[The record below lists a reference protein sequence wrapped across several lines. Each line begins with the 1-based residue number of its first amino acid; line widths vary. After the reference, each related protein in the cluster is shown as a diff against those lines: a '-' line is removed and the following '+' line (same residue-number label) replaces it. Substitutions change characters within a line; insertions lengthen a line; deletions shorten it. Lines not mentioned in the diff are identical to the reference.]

1 MRKNLIIAL
10 SLTVASIV
18 NAQFR
23 PNNDRSENRTE
34 TDQKK
39 FSFGYF
45 LGTNMMNYKI
55 VPKAQKNPLPGTPD
69 SSEDDGVNE
78 HGLVYLDQENKA
90 GFSVG
95 LIAKMR
101 INDYIDVKSEPGLH
115 FAQRTL
121 YFTNYI
127 LSDPINGFYDPED
140 TNIKR
145 EVKSTYVE
153 IPLLL
158 NFHGDRWYNTRP
170 YIQGGLGY
178 LMNLQSNEKKEDDN
192 ATGVFRTTTNNF
204 NWQAEIGVEIYF
216 KRFKLTPALKG
227 MFFFNNE
234 IVPDNSTIDDPRNP
248 GSQITVPYWTGSLNS
263 LSTRAFVFSLK
274 FE

>member
-10 SLTVASIV
+10 SLTVASIA

-45 LGTNMMNYKI
+45 LGTNIMSYKI
-55 VPKAQKNPLPGTPD
+55 VPKAIDKTSPTYPTTPG
-69 SSEDDGVNE
+69 DGVNKY
-78 HGLVYLDQENKA
+78 GLVYLDQESKA

-101 INDYIDVKSEPGLH
+101 VNDYIDLKSEPGLH
-115 FAQRTL
+115 FSQRIL
-121 YFTNYI
+121 YFRNAPLAETPTDDTNY
-127 LSDPINGFYDPED
+127 LDDPNV
-140 TNIKR
+140 KR

-158 NFHGDRWYNTRP
+158 NFHGNRWYNTRP

-178 LMNLQSNEKKEDDN
+178 LMNLQSNENKEDDN
-192 ATGVFRTTTNNF
+192 KTGVFRTTTNNF

-234 IVPDNSTIDDPRNP
+234 IVPDKPSTD
-248 GSQITVPYWTGSLNS
+248 QYWTGSLNS

>member
-10 SLTVASIV
+10 SLTVASIA

-45 LGTNMMNYKI
+45 LGTNMMSYKI
-55 VPKAQKNPLPGTPD
+55 VPKAQTNPLPGTPQTPN
-69 SSEDDGVNE
+69 DDGVNQY
-78 HGLVYLDQENKA
+78 GMVYLDQETKP

-101 INDYIDVKSEPGLH
+101 VNDYIDMKVEPGLH
-115 FAQRTL
+115 FSQRTL
-121 YFTNYI
+121 HFNNY
-127 LSDPINGFYDPED
+127 LDPTTGETIEDPSKV
-140 TNIKR
+140 TR

-158 NFHGDRWYNTRP
+158 NFHGDRWFNTRP

-178 LMNLQSNEKKEDDN
+178 LMNLQSNEDKEDDN
-192 ATGVFRTTTNNF
+192 NAGVFRTTTNNF
-204 NWQAEIGVEIYF
+204 NWQAEIGIEIYF

-234 IVPDNSTIDDPRNP
+234 LVPDKEATE
-248 GSQITVPYWTGSLNS
+248 PYWTGSLNS

>member
-10 SLTVASIV
+10 SLTVASIA

-45 LGTNMMNYKI
+45 LGTNMMSYKI
-55 VPKAQKNPLPGTPD
+55 VPKAQTNPLPGTPQTP
-69 SSEDDGVNE
+69 EDDGVNE
-78 HGLVYLDQENKA
+78 HGLVYLDQESKA

-101 INDYIDVKSEPGLH
+101 VNDYIDLKSEPGLH
-115 FAQRTL
+115 FAQR
-121 YFTNYI
+121 I
-127 LSDPINGFYDPED
+127 LHFRNAPLAGTSTSTYEGDLED
-140 TNIKR
+140 SNVKR
-145 EVKSTYVE
+145 EVKSTYIE

-158 NFHGDRWYNTRP
+158 NFHGDRWFNTRP

-178 LMNLQSNEKKEDDN
+178 LMNLQSNENKEDDN
-192 ATGVFRTTTNNF
+192 ETGVFRTTTNNF

-234 IVPDNSTIDDPRNP
+234 IVPDKDA
-248 GSQITVPYWTGSLNS
+248 SQKYWTGSLNS

>member
-10 SLTVASIV
+10 SLTVASIA

-45 LGTNMMNYKI
+45 LGTNMMSYKI
-55 VPKAQKNPLPGTPD
+55 VPKAQTNPVPGAPQIP
-69 SSEDDGVNE
+69 EDDGVNE
-78 HGLVYLDQENKA
+78 HGLVYLDQESKA

-101 INDYIDVKSEPGLH
+101 VNDYIDLKSEPGLH
-115 FAQRTL
+115 FAQR
-121 YFTNYI
+121 I
-127 LSDPINGFYDPED
+127 LHFRNAPLAGTSTGTYEGDLED
-140 TNIKR
+140 SNVKR
-145 EVKSTYVE
+145 EVKSTYIE

-158 NFHGDRWYNTRP
+158 NFHGDRWFNTRP

-178 LMNLQSNEKKEDDN
+178 LMNLQSNENKEDDN
-192 ATGVFRTTTNNF
+192 ETGVFRTTTNNF

-234 IVPDNSTIDDPRNP
+234 IVPDKPSTD
-248 GSQITVPYWTGSLNS
+248 PYWTGSLNS

>member
-10 SLTVASIV
+10 SLTVASIA

-23 PNNDRSENRTE
+23 PNNDRGENRTE

-45 LGTNMMNYKI
+45 LGTNMMSYKV
-55 VPKAQKNPLPGTPD
+55 VPKAQNNEIIDATDKDN
-69 SSEDDGVNE
+69 GVNDY
-78 HGLVYLDQENKA
+78 GLIYLDQETKA

-101 INDYIDVKSEPGLH
+101 VNDYIDMKVEPGLH
-115 FAQRTL
+115 FSQRVLHFRNAPLAGSYTDPTYQETL
-121 YFTNYI
+121 
-127 LSDPINGFYDPED
+127 ED
-140 TNIKR
+140 TNVKR

-178 LMNLQSNEKKEDDN
+178 AMNLQSNEKKEDDN
-192 ATGVFRTTTNNF
+192 NTGVFRTTTNNF

-234 IVPDNSTIDDPRNP
+234 LVPDKATTD
-248 GSQITVPYWTGSLNS
+248 PYWAGSLNS
-263 LSTRAFVFSLK
+263 ISTRALVFSLK

>member
-10 SLTVASIV
+10 SLTVASIA

-45 LGTNMMNYKI
+45 LGTNVMSYKI
-55 VPKAQKNPLPGTPD
+55 VPKAQTNPLPGTPSTPD
-69 SSEDDGVNE
+69 DDGVNQY
-78 HGLVYLDQENKA
+78 GLVYLDQETKP

-101 INDYIDVKSEPGLH
+101 VNDYIDMKVEPGLH
-115 FAQRTL
+115 FSQRTL
-121 YFTNYI
+121 RFRNAPLANSTTTYENS
-127 LSDPINGFYDPED
+127 LED
-140 TNIKR
+140 TNVKR

-158 NFHGDRWYNTRP
+158 NFHGDRWFNTRP

-178 LMNLQSNEKKEDDN
+178 LMNLQSNEDKEDDN
-192 ATGVFRTTTNNF
+192 TAGVFRTTTNNF
-204 NWQAEIGVEIYF
+204 NWQAEIGIEIYF

-234 IVPDNSTIDDPRNP
+234 LVPDKESTA
-248 GSQITVPYWTGSLNS
+248 PYWTGSLNS

>member
-10 SLTVASIV
+10 SLTVASIA

-45 LGTNMMNYKI
+45 LGTNMMSYKI
-55 VPKAQKNPLPGTPD
+55 VPKAQTNPVPGAPQTPK
-69 SSEDDGVNE
+69 DDGVNE
-78 HGLVYLDQENKA
+78 HGLVYLDQESKA

-101 INDYIDVKSEPGLH
+101 VNDYIDLKSEPGLH
-115 FAQRTL
+115 FAQR
-121 YFTNYI
+121 I
-127 LSDPINGFYDPED
+127 LHFRNAPLAGTSTGTYEGDLED
-140 TNIKR
+140 SNVKR
-145 EVKSTYVE
+145 EVKSTYIE

-158 NFHGDRWYNTRP
+158 NFHGDRWFNTRP

-178 LMNLQSNEKKEDDN
+178 LMNLQSNENKEDDN

-234 IVPDNSTIDDPRNP
+234 IVPDKPSTY
-248 GSQITVPYWTGSLNS
+248 PYWTGSLNS

>member
-10 SLTVASIV
+10 SLTVASIA

-45 LGTNMMNYKI
+45 LGTNMMSYKI
-55 VPKAQKNPLPGTPD
+55 VPKAKAQTNPLPGTPD
-69 SSEDDGVNE
+69 IPEDDGVNE
-78 HGLVYLDQENKA
+78 YELVNLDQESKA

-101 INDYIDVKSEPGLH
+101 VNDYIDLKSEPGLH

-121 YFTNYI
+121 YFNYKKRNTEEKTTD
-127 LSDPINGFYDPED
+127 L
-140 TNIKR
+140 R

-234 IVPDNSTIDDPRNP
+234 IVPDKPSTD
-248 GSQITVPYWTGSLNS
+248 PYWTGSLNS

>member
-10 SLTVASIV
+10 SLTAASIA

-55 VPKAQKNPLPGTPD
+55 VPKAQKNPLPGTPQIP
-69 SSEDDGVNE
+69 EDDGVNE
-78 HGLVYLDQENKA
+78 HGLVYLDQESKA

-115 FAQRTL
+115 FTQRTL

-234 IVPDNSTIDDPRNP
+234 IVPDKPDTK
-248 GSQITVPYWTGSLNS
+248 PYWTGSLNS
-263 LSTRAFVFSLK
+263 ISTRAFVFSLK

>member
-10 SLTVASIV
+10 SLTVASIA

-45 LGTNMMNYKI
+45 LGTNMMSYKI
-55 VPKAQKNPLPGTPD
+55 VPKAQTNPLPGTPQTP
-69 SSEDDGVNE
+69 EDDGVNE
-78 HGLVYLDQENKA
+78 HGLVYLDQESKA

-101 INDYIDVKSEPGLH
+101 VNDYIDLKSEPGLH
-115 FAQRTL
+115 FAQR
-121 YFTNYI
+121 I
-127 LSDPINGFYDPED
+127 LHFRNAPLAGASTGTYEGDLED
-140 TNIKR
+140 SNVKR
-145 EVKSTYVE
+145 EVKSTYIE

-158 NFHGDRWYNTRP
+158 NFHGDRWFNTRP

-178 LMNLQSNEKKEDDN
+178 LMNLQSNENKEDDN

-234 IVPDNSTIDDPRNP
+234 IVPDKPSTD
-248 GSQITVPYWTGSLNS
+248 PYWTGSLNS

>member
-1 MRKNLIIAL
+1 MRKNLLIAL
-10 SLTVASIV
+10 SFAAASIA

-45 LGTNMMNYKI
+45 LGTNMMSYKI
-55 VPKAQKNPLPGTPD
+55 VPKAQDNPLPGAPQTPD
-69 SSEDDGVNE
+69 DDGVNQY
-78 HGLVYLDQENKA
+78 GLVYLDQESKA

-95 LIAKMR
+95 LIARMR
-101 INDYIDVKSEPGLH
+101 VNDYVDLKVEPGLH
-115 FAQRTL
+115 FAQRIL
-121 YFTNYI
+121 HFNNYI
-127 LSDPINGFYDPED
+127 DPTDV
-140 TNIKR
+140 TKVQR
-145 EVKSTYVE
+145 EVKSTYIE

-158 NFHGDRWYNTRP
+158 NFHGDRWFNTRP

-178 LMNLQSNEKKEDDN
+178 AMNLQSNEDKEDDN
-192 ATGVFRTTTNNF
+192 ATGLFRTTTNNF
-204 NWQAEIGVEIYF
+204 NWQAEIGIEIYF

-234 IVPDNSTIDDPRNP
+234 LVPDKAT
-248 GSQITVPYWTGSLNS
+248 TEPYWAGSLNS
-263 LSTRAFVFSLK
+263 LSTRALVFSLK

>member
-10 SLTVASIV
+10 SLTVASIA

-45 LGTNMMNYKI
+45 LGTNMMSYKI
-55 VPKAQKNPLPGTPD
+55 VPKAQTNPLPGTPQTPD
-69 SSEDDGVNE
+69 DDGVNE
-78 HGLVYLDQENKA
+78 HGLVYLDQESKA

-101 INDYIDVKSEPGLH
+101 VNDYIDLKSEPGLH
-115 FAQRTL
+115 FAQR
-121 YFTNYI
+121 I
-127 LSDPINGFYDPED
+127 LHFRNAPLAGTSTGTYEGDLED
-140 TNIKR
+140 SNVKR
-145 EVKSTYVE
+145 EVKSTYIE

-158 NFHGDRWYNTRP
+158 NFHGDRWFNTRP

-178 LMNLQSNEKKEDDN
+178 LMNLQSNENKEDDN

-234 IVPDNSTIDDPRNP
+234 IVPDKHA
-248 GSQITVPYWTGSLNS
+248 SQKYWTGSLNS

>member
-10 SLTVASIV
+10 SLTVASIA

-45 LGTNMMNYKI
+45 LGTNMMSYKI
-55 VPKAQKNPLPGTPD
+55 VPKAQTNPLPGTPQTP
-69 SSEDDGVNE
+69 EDDGVNE
-78 HGLVYLDQENKA
+78 HGLVYLDQERKA

-101 INDYIDVKSEPGLH
+101 VNDYIDLKSEPGLH
-115 FAQRTL
+115 FAQR
-121 YFTNYI
+121 I
-127 LSDPINGFYDPED
+127 LHFRNAPLAGTSTGTYEGDLED
-140 TNIKR
+140 SNVKR
-145 EVKSTYVE
+145 EVKSTYIE

-158 NFHGDRWYNTRP
+158 NFHGDRWFNTRP

-178 LMNLQSNEKKEDDN
+178 LMNLQSNENKEDDN

-234 IVPDNSTIDDPRNP
+234 IVPDKPSTY
-248 GSQITVPYWTGSLNS
+248 PYWTGSLNS

>member
-10 SLTVASIV
+10 SLTVASIA

-23 PNNDRSENRTE
+23 PNNDRGENRTE

-45 LGTNMMNYKI
+45 LGTNMMSYKV
-55 VPKAQKNPLPGTPD
+55 VPKAQNQNNSITP
-69 SSEDDGVNE
+69 EDDGVNNN
-78 HGLVYLDQENKA
+78 GLVYLSQESKL

-95 LIAKMR
+95 LMAKMR
-101 INDYIDVKSEPGLH
+101 VNDYIDMKIEPGLH
-115 FAQRTL
+115 FSQRVLHFRNAPYKGSETDI
-121 YFTNYI
+121 T
-127 LSDPINGFYDPED
+127 YDQYLE
-140 TNIKR
+140 NSNVKR

-158 NFHGDRWYNTRP
+158 NFHGDRWFNTRP

-178 LMNLQSNEKKEDDN
+178 AMNLQSNENKEDDN
-192 ATGVFRTTTNNF
+192 NAGVFRTTTNNF

-234 IVPDNSTIDDPRNP
+234 LVPDKETTDK
-248 GSQITVPYWTGSLNS
+248 YWAGSLNS

>member
-10 SLTVASIV
+10 SLTVASIA

-45 LGTNMMNYKI
+45 LGTNMMSYKI
-55 VPKAQKNPLPGTPD
+55 VPKAQTNPLPGTPQTP
-69 SSEDDGVNE
+69 EDDGVNE
-78 HGLVYLDQENKA
+78 HGLVYLDQESKA

-95 LIAKMR
+95 LIARMR
-101 INDYIDVKSEPGLH
+101 VNDYIDLKSEPGLH
-115 FAQRTL
+115 FAQRIL
-121 YFTNYI
+121 HFNNYLNPATGETI
-127 LSDPINGFYDPED
+127 EDPSKI
-140 TNIKR
+140 TR
-145 EVKSTYVE
+145 EVKSTYIE

-158 NFHGDRWYNTRP
+158 NFHGDRWFNTRP

-178 LMNLQSNEKKEDDN
+178 LMNLQSNENKEDDN
-192 ATGVFRTTTNNF
+192 ETGVFRTTTNNF

-234 IVPDNSTIDDPRNP
+234 IVPDKDA
-248 GSQITVPYWTGSLNS
+248 SQKYWTGSLNS

>member
-10 SLTVASIV
+10 SLTVASIA

-45 LGTNMMNYKI
+45 LGTNMMSYKI
-55 VPKAQKNPLPGTPD
+55 VPKAQTNPLPVTGPTP
-69 SSEDDGVNE
+69 EDDGVNE
-78 HGLVYLDQENKA
+78 HGLVYLDQESKA

-101 INDYIDVKSEPGLH
+101 VNDYIDLKSEPGLH
-115 FAQRTL
+115 FAQR
-121 YFTNYI
+121 I
-127 LSDPINGFYDPED
+127 LHFRNAPLAGTSTGTYEGDLED
-140 TNIKR
+140 SNVKR
-145 EVKSTYVE
+145 EVKSTYIE

-158 NFHGDRWYNTRP
+158 NFHGDRWFNTRP

-178 LMNLQSNEKKEDDN
+178 LMNLQSNENKEDDN
-192 ATGVFRTTTNNF
+192 ETGVFRTTTNNF

-234 IVPDNSTIDDPRNP
+234 IVPDKPSTH
-248 GSQITVPYWTGSLNS
+248 PYWTGSLNS

>member
-10 SLTVASIV
+10 SLTVASIA

-23 PNNDRSENRTE
+23 PNTDRGENRTE

-45 LGTNMMNYKI
+45 LGTNMMSYKI
-55 VPKAQKNPLPGTPD
+55 VPKAQTTNAPTQTPD
-69 SSEDDGVNE
+69 DDGVNDY
-78 HGLVYLDQENKA
+78 GLVYLDQESKA

-95 LIAKMR
+95 LIARMR
-101 INDYIDVKSEPGLH
+101 VNDYIDLKSEPGLH
-115 FAQRTL
+115 FSQRIL
-121 YFTNYI
+121 HFNNYI
-127 LSDPINGFYDPED
+127 DPSTGETTTDAS
-140 TNIKR
+140 KVSR
-145 EVKSTYVE
+145 EIKSTYVE

-158 NFHGDRWYNTRP
+158 NFHGDRWFNTRP
-170 YIQGGLGY
+170 YIQGGIGY
-178 LMNLQSNEKKEDDN
+178 MMNLQSNENKEDDN

-234 IVPDNSTIDDPRNP
+234 LVPDKPSTA
-248 GSQITVPYWTGSLNS
+248 PYWAGSLNS

>member
-10 SLTVASIV
+10 SLTVASIA

-45 LGTNMMNYKI
+45 LGTNMMSYKI
-55 VPKAQKNPLPGTPD
+55 VPKAQTNPVPGAPQIP
-69 SSEDDGVNE
+69 EDDGVNE
-78 HGLVYLDQENKA
+78 HGLVYLDQESKA

-101 INDYIDVKSEPGLH
+101 VNDYIDLKSEPGLH
-115 FAQRTL
+115 FAQR
-121 YFTNYI
+121 I
-127 LSDPINGFYDPED
+127 LHFRNAPLAGTSTGTYEGDLED
-140 TNIKR
+140 SNVKR
-145 EVKSTYVE
+145 EVKSTYIE

-158 NFHGDRWYNTRP
+158 NFHGDRWFNTRP

-178 LMNLQSNEKKEDDN
+178 LMNLQSNENKEDDN
-192 ATGVFRTTTNNF
+192 ETGVFRTTTNNF

-234 IVPDNSTIDDPRNP
+234 IVPDNDEP
-248 GSQITVPYWTGSLNS
+248 GKPKYWTGSLNS

>member
-10 SLTVASIV
+10 SLTVASIA

-55 VPKAQKNPLPGTPD
+55 VPKARAPQTPD
-69 SSEDDGVNE
+69 HDGVNE
-78 HGLVYLDQENKA
+78 HGLVYLDQESKA

-101 INDYIDVKSEPGLH
+101 VNDYIDLKSEPGLH
-115 FAQRTL
+115 FGQRIL
-121 YFTNYI
+121 YFN
-127 LSDPINGFYDPED
+127 
-140 TNIKR
+140 NIKDPNTGKTLDDPSKVMR

>member
-10 SLTVASIV
+10 SLTVASIA

-45 LGTNMMNYKI
+45 LGTNMMSYKI
-55 VPKAQKNPLPGTPD
+55 VPKAQTNPLPGTPQTP
-69 SSEDDGVNE
+69 EDDGVNE
-78 HGLVYLDQENKA
+78 HGLVYLDQESKA

-101 INDYIDVKSEPGLH
+101 VNDYIDLKSEPGLH
-115 FAQRTL
+115 FAQR
-121 YFTNYI
+121 I
-127 LSDPINGFYDPED
+127 LHFRNAPLAGTSTGTYEGDLED
-140 TNIKR
+140 SNVKR
-145 EVKSTYVE
+145 EVKSTYIE

-158 NFHGDRWYNTRP
+158 NFHGDRWFNTRP

-178 LMNLQSNEKKEDDN
+178 LMNLQSNENKEDDN
-192 ATGVFRTTTNNF
+192 ETGVFRTTTNNF

-234 IVPDNSTIDDPRNP
+234 IVPDKPSTD
-248 GSQITVPYWTGSLNS
+248 PYWTGSLNS

>member
-1 MRKNLIIAL
+1 
-10 SLTVASIV
+10 
-18 NAQFR
+18 
-23 PNNDRSENRTE
+23 
-34 TDQKK
+34 
-39 FSFGYF
+39 
-45 LGTNMMNYKI
+45 MMSYKV
-55 VPKAQKNPLPGTPD
+55 VPKAQNNEIIDATDKDN
-69 SSEDDGVNE
+69 GVNDY
-78 HGLVYLDQENKA
+78 GLIYLDQETKA

-101 INDYIDVKSEPGLH
+101 VNDYIDMKVEPGLH
-115 FAQRTL
+115 FSQRVLHFRNAPLAGSYTDPTYQETL
-121 YFTNYI
+121 
-127 LSDPINGFYDPED
+127 ED
-140 TNIKR
+140 TNVKR

-178 LMNLQSNEKKEDDN
+178 AMNLQSNEKKEDDN
-192 ATGVFRTTTNNF
+192 NTGVFRTTTNNF

-234 IVPDNSTIDDPRNP
+234 LVPDKATTD
-248 GSQITVPYWTGSLNS
+248 PYWAGSLNS
-263 LSTRAFVFSLK
+263 ISTRALVFSLK

>member
-10 SLTVASIV
+10 SLTVASIA

-55 VPKAQKNPLPGTPD
+55 VPKAQKNPVPGVPPI
-69 SSEDDGVNE
+69 SEDDGVNDY
-78 HGLVYLDQENKA
+78 GLVYLDQESKA

-101 INDYIDVKSEPGLH
+101 VNDYIDLKSEPGLH
-115 FAQRTL
+115 FGQRIL
-121 YFTNYI
+121 YFRNAPLAGSEGTYEEN
-127 LSDPINGFYDPED
+127 LED
-140 TNIKR
+140 TNVKR

-234 IVPDNSTIDDPRNP
+234 IVPDKVGTD
-248 GSQITVPYWTGSLNS
+248 PYWTGSLNS
-263 LSTRAFVFSLK
+263 ISTRAFVFSLK